1 MACDLTSGFS
11 LDCNDGIGG
20 IDEVLIGNYENFT
33 TTPLTVA
40 AGVITA
46 ITQEASTSI
55 FRYELEQ
62 EDADF
67 ISTENRSAEN
77 GTFYVESVLNFTIDK
92 LSAAK
97 SEELKIM
104 AAARKLFVIVKDN
117 SGTYW
122 ALGSDYGAMKQGGTN
137 QAASGKA
144 YGDRSGYTVG
154 ITAKEGHYPYE
165 VDSAAIATLTI
176 A

>member
-1 MACDLTSGFS
+1 MACDLTSGVS
-11 LDCNDGIGG
+11 LSCADSIGG
-20 IDEVLIGNYENFT
+20 VEEILIGNYENFT

-46 ITQEASTSI
+46 ITQEAATSI
-55 FRYELEQ
+55 FRYSLEQ

-77 GTFYVESVLNFTIDK
+77 GTFYVETVLNFTIDK
-92 LSAAK
+92 LTAAK

-117 SGTYW
+117 AGVYW
-122 ALGSDYGAMKQGGTN
+122 ALGSDFGAMKQGGTN

-144 YGDRSGYTVG
+144 YGDKTGYTVG
-154 ITAKEGHYPYE
+154 LTAKEAHYPYE